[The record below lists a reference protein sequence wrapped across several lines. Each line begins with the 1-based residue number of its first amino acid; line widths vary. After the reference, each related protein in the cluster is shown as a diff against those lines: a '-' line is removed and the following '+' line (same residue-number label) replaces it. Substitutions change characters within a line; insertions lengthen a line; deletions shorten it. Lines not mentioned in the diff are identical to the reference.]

1 MRIKALKTAV
11 LIITG
16 SLVAVASGT
25 PMGSPTAYLGAGRW
39 GFGAEYGYGQMDLE
53 TSGTVTDTFP
63 GFSRDSWPQDFRID
77 NLKSNMA
84 FGTVAYGL
92 TDNWD
97 LFARIGAADAKGTI
111 VVLPAIVKS
120 AERQDDSDGSFGL
133 AWGVGTRA
141 TLHKSG
147 PWSFGGLVQV
157 TWFRPGD
164 GEFSIEDPLP
174 LDPVKHEPVW
184 VGDAKLSYWQAQASL
199 AAAFQVDTWRFWAG
213 PFFQF
218 TQGDMDFSGTYS
230 LTGAVGTGTLNWAST
245 IDDSFQVG
253 GHFGANWEIC
263 DQFNLWGEGQITSD
277 AWLIGVGLVFIPEK
291 SFGI

>member
-1 MRIKALKTAV
+1 MRIKTLKTAV

-53 TSGTVTDTFP
+53 TSGTVTEVTGLLDTAWAQSF
-63 GFSRDSWPQDFRID
+63 RMDS
-77 NLKSNMA
+77 LKTNMA
-84 FGTVAYGL
+84 FGTIAYGL

-97 LFARIGAADAKGTI
+97 LFARIGATDAKSTV
-111 VVLPAIVKS
+111 VVLPAIVD
-120 AERQDDSDGSFGL
+120 AEKRQDDFDGSFGL

-141 TLHKSG
+141 TLHKAG
-147 PWSFGGLVQV
+147 PWSFGGLAQI

-164 GEFSIEDPLP
+164 SEFAIEDPLIP
-174 LDPVKHEPVW
+174 DESW
-184 VGDAKLSYWQAQASL
+184 VGDTKLSYWQAQASL
-199 AAAFQVDTWRFWAG
+199 AAAFQADAWRFWAG
-213 PFFQF
+213 PFLQF
-218 TQGDMDFSGTYS
+218 TQGDMDFSGNTS
-230 LTGAVGTGTLNWAST
+230 VGGVLTGTLNWSST

-277 AWLIGVGLVFIPEK
+277 AWMVGVGLVLVPEK
-291 SFGI
+291 AFGI